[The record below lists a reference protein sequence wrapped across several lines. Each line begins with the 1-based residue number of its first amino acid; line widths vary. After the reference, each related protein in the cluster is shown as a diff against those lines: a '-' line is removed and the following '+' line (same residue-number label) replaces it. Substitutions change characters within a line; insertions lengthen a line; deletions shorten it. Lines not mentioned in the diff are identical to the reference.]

1 MKEKKGEKFHT
12 HNMKYNLLTIAIA
25 FLSLVSNNSFGQNLK
40 RIAFSGIRVIAVN
53 DSIAKAHNLAETKGV
68 LINEV
73 ISNSTASNLKLNEK
87 DIILEV
93 NDVAINDRNS
103 LHSLFN
109 DIRENDLVTANY
121 FRNGKTKKA
130 KGKAVAK
137 PYEESEDYE
146 IIYDEVK
153 FGEGFIRTIITKPKG
168 IEKATAIL
176 FIPGYM
182 CYSLD
187 NIGKHP
193 YAQLVDGLTKKGY
206 VVMRAEKLGEG
217 DCWNTPECKDI
228 DFETEISGFEKGLH
242 SIKKY
247 NFVDTNNIFI
257 WGHSLGGIEAPV
269 LAERNEV
276 KGIVISGTGLI
287 SWYEY
292 ILAMFRFQN
301 PLMGVDYVENEKQIA
316 DYKKL
321 LYEYLVLKKSPLELS
336 QNERYNELLLE
347 GMQFDGKD
355 RIWDRNYKYWQQ
367 IDDLNQPELL
377 KKSEANVLSI
387 WSTADFEAFSEQEHK
402 TIVDIVN
409 FYHPGKGTY
418 LKLENT
424 THAFA
429 KVKSMEDG
437 LENRNYKYIINN
449 FNPAIVDE
457 TDKWIQRILNERDQF

>member
-1 MKEKKGEKFHT
+1 
-12 HNMKYNLLTIAIA
+12 MKYYFFTIAIA
-25 FLSLVSNNSFGQNLK
+25 FLSLVSINSFGQSLK
-40 RIAFSGIRVIAVN
+40 RIAFSGTRVIAVN
-53 DSIAKAHNLAETKGV
+53 DSIAKAHNLPETKGV

-73 ISNSTASNLKLNEK
+73 IPNSTASALKLNEK
-87 DIILEV
+87 DIVLEI
-93 NDVAINDRNS
+93 NDVAIIDRNS
-103 LHSLFN
+103 LRSLFN
-109 DIRENDLVTANY
+109 NIRENDLVTVNY
-121 FRNGKTKKA
+121 FRNGKSKNG

-153 FGEGFIRTIITKPKG
+153 FREGLIRTIITKPKG
-168 IEKATAIL
+168 IEKAPAIL

-206 VVMRAEKLGEG
+206 VVIRAEKLGEG
-217 DCWNTPECKDI
+217 DCWNTPECKDT
-228 DFETEISGFEKGLH
+228 DLETEISGFEKGLH
-242 SIKKY
+242 SLKKY
-247 NFVDTNNIFI
+247 DFVDTNNIFI

-269 LAERNEV
+269 LAERNKV
-276 KGIVISGTGLI
+276 KGIVISGTGLV

-301 PLMGVDYVENEKQIA
+301 PLMGVDYIENEKQIA

-336 QNERYNELLLE
+336 KHSGRYKEFLE
-347 GMQFDGKD
+347 DGMQFDGKD

-377 KKSEANVLSI
+377 KNSDAYVLSI
-387 WSTADFEAFSEQEHK
+387 WSSADFEAFSEQDHK
-402 TIVDIVN
+402 TIIDIVN

-418 LKLENT
+418 LKLDNT

-429 KVKSMEDG
+429 KVKSLKDG
-437 LENRNYKYIINN
+437 LENRNYDYIINN
-449 FNPAIVDE
+449 FNHTIVDE
-457 TDKWIQRILNERDQF
+457 THNWIQNILREENE